1 MLSSLLVF
9 ERKDSLLYQFV
20 ADTLLYFSHHIMF
33 DLFCLPESN
42 LAPREGVEMLW
53 LERLYETGAI

>member
-1 MLSSLLVF
+1 MF

-33 DLFCLPESN
+33 NLFCLPKSN

-53 LERLYETGAI
+53 LEQLYETGAI